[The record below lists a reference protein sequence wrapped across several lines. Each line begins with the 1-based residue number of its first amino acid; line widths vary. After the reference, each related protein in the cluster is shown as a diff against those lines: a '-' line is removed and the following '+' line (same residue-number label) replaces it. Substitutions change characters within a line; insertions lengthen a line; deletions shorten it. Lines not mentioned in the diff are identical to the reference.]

1 MDEKCGGYSVY
12 SVAKGIMRQK
22 KMENVTR
29 RILLVVAYDGTNYHG
44 WQAQDNADTI
54 EGELNK
60 ALSSLLKTEVEVI
73 GASRTDA
80 GVHGMCNLAVFDTTM
95 NIPPEKYAY
104 ALNQML
110 PADIVIRQSKEVEA
124 DFHPRKR
131 KISKTYRYAI
141 HSEEFP
147 NPLKTRYSCFTYHK
161 LDVDLMS
168 QGSQYLLGEH
178 DYTSFC
184 SVNGTALTNV
194 RTIDRI
200 NIISQGQDIF
210 IDVTGNGF
218 LYNMVRII
226 AGTLMEVGKGKISP
240 EQIKD
245 ILEAKDRTKAGPTAP
260 ACGLTLV
267 DIEY

>member
-1 MDEKCGGYSVY
+1 MVGMVAELEKQIDAV
-12 SVAKGIMRQK
+12 K
-22 KMENVTR
+22 

-60 ALSSLLKTEVEVI
+60 ALSALLKTNVEVI

-95 NIPPEKYAY
+95 NIPADKYAY
-104 ALNQML
+104 ALNQSL
-110 PADIVIRQSKEVEA
+110 PEDIKIRKSMEVEA

-141 HSEEFP
+141 NSQEFP
-147 NPLKTRYSCFTYHK
+147 NPLKTRYSHFTYHK
-161 LDVDLMS
+161 LDTDLMS
-168 QGSQYLLGEH
+168 QGAKWLLGEH
-178 DYTSFC
+178 DFTSFC
-184 SVNGTALTNV
+184 SVNGTALSNV
-194 RTIDRI
+194 RTIDD
-200 NIISQGQDIF
+200 ISVVRDEEDIY

-226 AGTLMEVGKGKISP
+226 AGTLMEVGKGKIKP
-240 EQIKD
+240 DEIRT
-245 ILEAKDRTKAGPTAP
+245 ILEACDRTKAGPTAP
-260 ACGLTLV
+260 ACGLTLI
-267 DIEY
+267 DIKF